1 MKYPKIKEM
10 MDFYDVKVE
19 DVAVWLKVS
28 NQVVYDRLNG
38 RSKFRPLERESLST
52 YLKTPAEELFK
63 EEENDVE

>member
-1 MKYPKIKEM
+1 MKYPKIKEK

-38 RSKFRPLERESLST
+38 RSKFRPLERESLSVF
-52 YLKTPAEELFK
+52 LKTPQEELFK
-63 EEENDVE
+63 EENDVE

>member
-10 MDFYDVKVE
+10 MDFYDLKVE

-38 RSKFRPLERESLST
+38 RSKFRPLERESLSM

-63 EEENDVE
+63 EENDVE